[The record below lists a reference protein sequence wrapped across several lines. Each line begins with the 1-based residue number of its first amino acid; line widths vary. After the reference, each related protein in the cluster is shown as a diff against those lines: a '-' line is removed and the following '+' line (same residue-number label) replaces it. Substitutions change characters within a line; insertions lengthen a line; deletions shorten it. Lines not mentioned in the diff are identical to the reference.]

1 MTDDRF
7 ITRLL
12 QPNDEAYDEARA
24 LWNGMIDKRPAV
36 IARCSTSADVIEALN
51 YARENGLRVAAR
63 GGGHGVAG
71 NALNDGGL
79 VVDLSPM
86 KAIEVDVSAK
96 TVRAEPGVTLGE
108 SDAATQAH
116 GLATPLGVVSQTGIA
131 GLTLGGGIG
140 WLRRKHGLAADNVLS
155 FEVVTADGRLV
166 TAGESENADLYW
178 GLRGGGAGLGVVTSF
193 EYRLYD
199 LGPEVMFAFVLY
211 AGERTADVLRFLGDY
226 MATAPDEVSPLAVLG
241 RVPHAADFPAEA
253 HGRPYL
259 ALLALFAGPVDEG
272 ERALAPLRG
281 LGEPIADFSGPMPYT
296 EAQTVLDADYPD
308 GWFYYWKSA
317 NLERLDDDA
326 IDRLVAR
333 NEAAPSHHSTI
344 DIWYH
349 GGAMGRVDPEAT
361 AFGERPPYLIGVEAN
376 WEERSNAD
384 ANIAWARATVDDL
397 EPYSTGG
404 AYLNF
409 PGLFEEGEQLRRASH
424 GDRNYDRLVA
434 LRKEYDP
441 SGLFALS

>member
-1 MTDDRF
+1 
-7 ITRLL
+7 
-12 QPNDEAYDEARA
+12 
-24 LWNGMIDKRPAV
+24 
-36 IARCSTSADVIEALN
+36 
-51 YARENGLRVAAR
+51 
-63 GGGHGVAG
+63 
-71 NALNDGGL
+71 
-79 VVDLSPM
+79 
-86 KAIEVDVSAK
+86 
-96 TVRAEPGVTLGE
+96 VTLGE
-108 SDAATQAH
+108 IDAATQAH

-211 AGERTADVLRFLGDY
+211 AGGRTADVLRFLGDY